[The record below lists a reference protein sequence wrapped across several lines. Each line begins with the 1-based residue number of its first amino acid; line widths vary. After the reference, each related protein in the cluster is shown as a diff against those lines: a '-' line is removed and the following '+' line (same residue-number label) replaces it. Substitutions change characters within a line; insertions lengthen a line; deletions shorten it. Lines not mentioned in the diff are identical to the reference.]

1 MASPMQT
8 IIILLLLE
16 NELIEISSVSAN
28 EYEKHLEIWTG
39 DQQAGEDGI
48 SFKVKTA
55 SGFQKFVS
63 VL

>member
-1 MASPMQT
+1 MQT

-39 DQQAGEDGI
+39 DQQAGEDGNPPE
-48 SFKVKTA
+48 
-55 SGFQKFVS
+55 
-63 VL
+63 VLMRRGQERTCG